1 MIALASAARKTT
13 GMEMGHSNSDVDRG
27 HPTSL
32 RRERKRSAR
41 PSQRRGPAVARIP
54 AFARTGHRLR
64 AVAYNRSASCDDRSR
79 VAYVESPCPLSE
91 PGPLNRSPSVSVG
104 IKSEP
109 IDAPTISVIGS

>member
-1 MIALASAARKTT
+1 MWVGSITNTSGERHEPMGRISGRHTT
-13 GMEMGHSNSDVDRG
+13 R
-27 HPTSL
+27 
-32 RRERKRSAR
+32 
-41 PSQRRGPAVARIP
+41 
-54 AFARTGHRLR
+54 
-64 AVAYNRSASCDDRSR
+64 DDRSR